1 MLEYNCFYTP
11 AGAAENIINQKKG
24 KFMREFMTKVSDY
37 LDERKNDPDRREDR
51 LAAVVIGAVAMVVI
65 VLLLLIL
72 WGHNAREKERLA
84 ELDRLKEEQDSE
96 QQLVSASFEEKA
108 AEYMAQ
114 DSSQELKQEYLT
126 SIEEL
131 KQEYLTSIEQ
141 LGDKIEELYETMTKI
156 EQNLEETIVQC
167 KEEDAA
173 LQKQITVLHTE
184 VSNIVK
190 NLSEVQT
197 KLYDLTDIVQVMDQ
211 KTLPMIQQQLL
222 ELRKDVERSTGD
234 IAKLYTK
241 IAALEQED
249 AKLWTYIGNL
259 EKTLKAAVNQNI
271 TEVNNHLDELLNQL
285 TAVENRI
292 GKLAV
297 QTLRYHYDAEKNTLY
312 LEPYQE

>member
-1 MLEYNCFYTP
+1 
-11 AGAAENIINQKKG
+11 
-24 KFMREFMTKVSDY
+24 MREFMTKVSDY
-37 LDERKNDPDRREDR
+37 LDERKNDPDRREDK
-51 LAAVVIGAVAMVVI
+51 LAAVVIGAVAVVVI

-84 ELDRLKEEQDSE
+84 ELDRLEEEQDLE
-96 QQLVSASFEEKA
+96 RQMVSASFEEKA

-114 DSSQELKQEYLT
+114 NPGQEELRQEYMT

-131 KQEYLTSIEQ
+131 KQEYLTNIEQ
-141 LGDKIEELYETMTKI
+141 LEDKIEELYQTMIKV
-156 EQNLEETIVQC
+156 EQNLSETIVQC

-190 NLSEVQT
+190 NLKEVQT

-222 ELRKDVERSTGD
+222 ELRKDVEQSTGD

-249 AKLWTYIGNL
+249 AKLWAYIGNL

-271 TEVNNHLDELLNQL
+271 TEVNHHLDELLNQL

-297 QTLRYHYDAEKNTLY
+297 ETLRYHYDAEKNTLY
-312 LEPYQE
+312 LEPYRE

>member
-1 MLEYNCFYTP
+1 
-11 AGAAENIINQKKG
+11 
-24 KFMREFMTKVSDY
+24 MREFMTKVSDY
-37 LDERKNDPDRREDR
+37 LDERKNDPDRREDK
-51 LAAVVIGAVAMVVI
+51 LAAVVIGAVAVVVI

-84 ELDRLKEEQDSE
+84 EMDRLEEEQDLE
-96 QQLVSASFEEKA
+96 QQMVSASFEEKA

-114 DSSQELKQEYLT
+114 NPGQEELRQEYMT

-141 LGDKIEELYETMTKI
+141 LEDKIEELYQTMIKV
-156 EQNLEETIVQC
+156 EQNLSETIVQC

-190 NLSEVQT
+190 NLKEVQT

-222 ELRKDVERSTGD
+222 ELRKDVEQSTGD

-249 AKLWTYIGNL
+249 AKLWAYIGNL
-259 EKTLKAAVNQNI
+259 EKTLEAAVNQNI
-271 TEVNNHLDELLNQL
+271 TEVNHHLDELLNQL

-297 QTLRYHYDAEKNTLY
+297 ETLRYHYDAEKNTLY
-312 LEPYQE
+312 LEPYRE